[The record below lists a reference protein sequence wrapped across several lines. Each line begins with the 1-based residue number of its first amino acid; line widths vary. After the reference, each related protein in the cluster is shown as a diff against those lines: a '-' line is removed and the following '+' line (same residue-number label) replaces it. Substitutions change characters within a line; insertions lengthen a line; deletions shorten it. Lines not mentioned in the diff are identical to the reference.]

1 MFSSADR
8 VELLQPESKPIFTP
22 REISRIGRKLSSKW
36 EKIALATGKFKVEE
50 TENIRHNSNHDDVV
64 MKATVMLN
72 EYEKKQ
78 GTREDLASA
87 FKEFGDLDLAEKV
100 SVKYFQT
107 HAD

>member
-1 MFSSADR
+1 
-8 VELLQPESKPIFTP
+8 
-22 REISRIGRKLSSKW
+22 
-36 EKIALATGKFKVEE
+36 
-50 TENIRHNSNHDDVV
+50 

-87 FKEFGDLDLAEKV
+87 LKEFGELDLAEKV